1 MSAGSRLS
9 SALRSNAEVN
19 QSATLVSRAKHVMR
33 ADASCHCA
41 LRPTA
46 CHWKANSHI
55 RECSQATQCRLL
67 QKSSAKRLLS
77 TPRQRPRQRWE
88 PRAQLIRFRAP
99 VHTRAHRE
107 QHARMPEPT
116 ARPQPPA
123 RQRRSGRALT
133 PARGRPPRRAPTCC
147 SPALRTQCTCAPLDW
162 TQNDSLRPHAQRPP
176 SQRRAR
182 PAGHFTRSLSAR
194 HLLHLLLG
202 LAGELRKAHAHARGV
217 LHKFL
222 ATPLHAL
229 RAPGGARA
237 PQRAPGPT
245 PDGRSPARAL
255 EQHTHPHA
263 PCHTLLVHARHA
275 APSLLNCSGRAPSV
289 AAAEARHTFSSADSR
304 SFRRKLSTQ
313 STKQRSTSVLYMRRL
328 RAHRPP
334 SAAAPG
340 GGRRAS
346 ARSGQATAEAPK
358 AAGRLAMLT
367 AVRTGL

>member
-1 MSAGSRLS
+1 MPLESKLTHPRVQPGHSMQITSKVQCKAPAEHASAEATAEVGTSRAAYPLS
-9 SALRSNAEVN
+9 SA
-19 QSATLVSRAKHVMR
+19 
-33 ADASCHCA
+33 C
-41 LRPTA
+41 
-46 CHWKANSHI
+46 SH
-55 RECSQATQCRLL
+55 T
-67 QKSSAKRLLS
+67 S
-77 TPRQRPRQRWE
+77 TPRT
-88 PRAQLIRFRAP
+88 ACA
-99 VHTRAHRE
+99 HARAHRKAPATRSPAPIRSRP
-107 QHARMPEPT
+107 HA
-116 ARPQPPA
+116 
-123 RQRRSGRALT
+123 

-182 PAGHFTRSLSAR
+182 PAGHFTRSLSTR